1 MQTMINL
8 VTNETIKQAS
18 LTRTWMSLGIIVFIN
33 SLASFFVY
41 MLFDGIQF
49 SFWEFMRISSNLL
62 LVVQIFCL
70 VMAGDIVSDE
80 FSGGTIKLLLIR
92 PIKRRTILLS
102 KYVTIIVWTL
112 LLTTAHS
119 IFSSLLGIL
128 WFYDSFFE
136 LTVNFFVVAGAYV
149 LRFIEMILI
158 CSLAFTLSM
167 VTRSSAFA
175 IGLTIFLTFSSNTM
189 MTLLNERGLEWGKYF
204 LLANTD
210 LQQYFFATPPF
221 EGMTFGFSVVVIGV
235 YMIAFYL
242 VSVLIFNNRDVD
254 V

>member
-8 VTNETIKQAS
+8 VTNEIIKQAS
-18 LTRTWMSLGIIVFIN
+18 LTRTWILLGIILFIN
-33 SLASFFVY
+33 FIASIFVY

-62 LVVQIFCL
+62 LAVQLFCL
-70 VMAGDIVSDE
+70 LIAGGIVSNE
-80 FSGGTIKLLLIR
+80 FSRGTIKLLLIR
-92 PIKRRTILLS
+92 PVKRRTILLS
-102 KYVTIIVWTL
+102 KYLTVIVWAI
-112 LLTTAHS
+112 LLTTAHFL
-119 IFSSLLGIL
+119 FSSLLGIL

-136 LTVNFFVVAGAYV
+136 FTVNFFVVAGAYV

-158 CSLAFTLSM
+158 CSLAFTLS
-167 VTRSSAFA
+167 VITRSSSFA
-175 IGLTIFLTFSSNTM
+175 IGLTLFLTFSSNTLM
-189 MTLLNERGLEWGKYF
+189 IFLNERDMDWGKYF

-221 EGMTFGFSVVVIGV
+221 EGMTFGFSVVVIGT
-235 YMIAFYL
+235 YMAAFCL
-242 VSVLIFNNRDVD
+242 VSGLLFNKRDVE

>member
-70 VMAGDIVSDE
+70 VMAGDIVSNE

-102 KYVTIIVWTL
+102 KYVTVIVWAL
-112 LLTTAHS
+112 LLTTAHFL
-119 IFSSLLGIL
+119 FSSLLGIL

-149 LRFIEMILI
+149 LRFIEIILI
-158 CSLAFTLSM
+158 CSLAFTLSV
-167 VTRSSAFA
+167 VTRSSSFA

-189 MTLLNERGLEWGKYF
+189 MILLNERSLEWGKY
-204 LLANTD
+204 LLMANTD

-221 EGMTFGFSVVVIGV
+221 EEMTFRFSLVVIGV
-235 YMIAFYL
+235 YMNAFYL
-242 VSVLIFNNRDVD
+242 VSVLIFNKRDVD

>member
-18 LTRTWMSLGIIVFIN
+18 LTRTWVSLGFIVFIN

-70 VMAGDIVSDE
+70 VIAGDIVSNE
-80 FSGGTIKLLLIR
+80 FSRGTIKLLLIR

-102 KYVTIIVWTL
+102 KYVTVIVWAL
-112 LLTTAHS
+112 LLTTAHFL
-119 IFSSLLGIL
+119 FSSLLGIL

-136 LTVNFFVVAGAYV
+136 LTMNFFVVAGAYV

-158 CSLAFTLSM
+158 CSLAFTMS
-167 VTRSSAFA
+167 VITRSSSFA
-175 IGLTIFLTFSSNTM
+175 IGLTIFLTFSSNTLM
-189 MTLLNERGLEWGKYF
+189 ILLNERGMEWGKYF

-221 EGMTFGFSVVVIGV
+221 EGMTFGFSIIVNVI
-235 YMIAFYL
+235 YL
-242 VSVLIFNNRDVD
+242 AIFSLASVFVFNKRDVE

>member
-18 LTRTWMSLGIIVFIN
+18 LTRTWILLGIILFIN
-33 SLASFFVY
+33 FIASIFVY

-62 LVVQIFCL
+62 LAVQLFCL
-70 VMAGDIVSDE
+70 LIAGGIVSNE
-80 FSGGTIKLLLIR
+80 FSRGTIKLLLIR
-92 PIKRRTILLS
+92 PVKRSTILLS
-102 KYVTIIVWTL
+102 KYLTVIVWAL
-112 LLTTAHS
+112 LLTTAHFL
-119 IFSSLLGIL
+119 FSSLLGIL

-136 LTVNFFVVAGAYV
+136 FTVDFFVVAGAYV

-158 CSLAFTLSM
+158 CSLAFTLS
-167 VTRSSAFA
+167 VITRSSSFA
-175 IGLTIFLTFSSNTM
+175 IGLTIFLTFSSNTLM
-189 MTLLNERGLEWGKYF
+189 IFLNERDMDWGKYF

-221 EGMTFGFSVVVIGV
+221 EGMTFGFSVVVIGI
-235 YMIAFYL
+235 YMAAFCL
-242 VSVLIFNNRDVD
+242 VSVLLFNKRDVE

>member
-8 VTNETIKQAS
+8 VTNESIKQAL
-18 LTRTWMSLGIIVFIN
+18 LTRTWVSLGIIVFIN
-33 SLASFFVY
+33 SLAFFFVY
-41 MLFDGIQF
+41 MLFDGMKF

-70 VMAGDIVSDE
+70 VIAGDIVSNE

-102 KYVTIIVWTL
+102 KYVTVIVWAL
-112 LLTTAHS
+112 LLTTAHFL
-119 IFSSLLGIL
+119 FSSLLGIL

-136 LTVNFFVVAGAYV
+136 LTVNFFVVVGAYV
-149 LRFIEMILI
+149 LRFIEMILT
-158 CSLAFTLSM
+158 CSLAFTLSV
-167 VTRSSAFA
+167 VTRSNAFA

-189 MTLLNERGLEWGKYF
+189 MILLNERGLEWGKYF

-221 EGMTFGFSVVVIGV
+221 EGMTFGFSVVAIGV

-242 VSVLIFNNRDVD
+242 VSVLIFYKRDVD

>member
-1 MQTMINL
+1 MQTIINL

-18 LTRTWMSLGIIVFIN
+18 LTRTWVSLGIIVFIN

-70 VMAGDIVSDE
+70 VIAGDIVSNE
-80 FSGGTIKLLLIR
+80 FSRGTIKLLLIR

-102 KYVTIIVWTL
+102 KYVTVIVWAL
-112 LLTTAHS
+112 LLTTAHFL
-119 IFSSLLGIL
+119 FSSLLGIL

-136 LTVNFFVVAGAYV
+136 LTMNFFVVAGAYV

-158 CSLAFTLSM
+158 CSLAFTLS
-167 VTRSSAFA
+167 VITRSSSFA
-175 IGLTIFLTFSSNTM
+175 IGLTIFLTFSSNTLM
-189 MTLLNERGLEWGKYF
+189 ILLNERGMEWGKYF

-221 EGMTFGFSVVVIGV
+221 EGMTFGFSIIVNVI
-235 YMIAFYL
+235 YL
-242 VSVLIFNNRDVD
+242 AVFSLASVFVFNKRDVE